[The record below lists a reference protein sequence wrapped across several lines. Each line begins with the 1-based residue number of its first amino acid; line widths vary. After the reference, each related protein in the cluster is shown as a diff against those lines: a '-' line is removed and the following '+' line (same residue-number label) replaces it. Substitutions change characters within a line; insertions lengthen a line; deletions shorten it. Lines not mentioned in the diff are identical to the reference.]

1 MKEVRGNNTENQTIM
16 TLLLSK
22 SRKNIKNRRIL
33 YNLMLFG
40 IIEHLL
46 HEYLGNMI
54 QCLREII

>member
-1 MKEVRGNNTENQTIM
+1 MKEVRGNNAENQTIM

-22 SRKNIKNRRIL
+22 SRMNIKNRRIL

-54 QCLREII
+54 